1 MNNSGLF
8 SAIWLHLPGTTG
20 GIHVV
25 YSIIEPLIDKY
36 IKAVKP
42 LHAQGTAASQK
53 SKTALQLLVTLRIL
67 SEDHAVMI
75 AENIADSWMILPV
88 PLLIVTPGFI
98 VRGGCVYTGLLVPAL
113 SSAKALAH
121 VDNKVRCVS
130 LLLLLYCTNII
141 QCDRQYIFQ
150 ECRIVAVVR
159 AMLMLYIMIQNVC
172 YSIYATVRVLILI
185 THTK

>member
-1 MNNSGLF
+1 MTNSGLF

-42 LHAQGTAASQK
+42 LQQQGTAASQK
-53 SKTALQLLVTLRIL
+53 TNTALQLLVTLRL
-67 SEDHAVMI
+67 LNEDTAVMI

-113 SSAKALAH
+113 NSAKALAH
-121 VDNKVRCVS
+121 VDNKVRCVTVLLTIPLCAHHANVLG
-130 LLLLLYCTNII
+130 LLLTTSVALASVVCVCNMLL
-141 QCDRQYIFQ
+141 RQQ
-150 ECRIVAVVR
+150 HCVSHNSV
-159 AMLMLYIMIQNVC
+159 N
-172 YSIYATVRVLILI
+172 SNT
-185 THTK
+185 